1 MEIWKNGGNGV
12 ICSAWARWGG
22 PDGRGRVVRGR
33 IWSVFAHQ
41 RLSGTA
47 VHLFWVMVS
56 CDFIQTDVT
65 VRLKVAVLVHGAE
78 VERMDGQ
85 LEMFV
90 SRFLLLARAPKSRNF
105 GVKRTS
111 CPCRE

>member
-1 MEIWKNGGNGV
+1 MENWKYGGNGV

-47 VHLFWVMVS
+47 MHLFWVMVS

-65 VRLKVAVLVHGAE
+65 APLRLQSLFMGREREDGWATRKVRISIFAAE
-78 VERMDGQ
+78 
-85 LEMFV
+85 
-90 SRFLLLARAPKSRNF
+90 K
-105 GVKRTS
+105 GV
-111 CPCRE
+111 